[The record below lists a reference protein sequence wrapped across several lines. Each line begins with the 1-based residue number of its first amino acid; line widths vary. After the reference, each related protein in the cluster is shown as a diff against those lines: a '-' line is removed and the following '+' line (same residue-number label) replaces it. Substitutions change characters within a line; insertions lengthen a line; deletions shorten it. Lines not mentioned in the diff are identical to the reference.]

1 MSLFFAELRKVWGGR
16 VFPALLAIL
25 AASNLL
31 LLWMGTRP
39 TAKQPPASAY
49 RAVGAELSDKTMEE
63 KGAYLHNKYTEIESL
78 VKIGQYYREL
88 AYGGYG
94 LTQYR
99 QDNAAMFDA
108 YEQEYTDKT
117 YTLFTDNLN
126 TEYRLFS
133 QLQSEYDTV
142 AAYND
147 FLDGVQTKAA
157 QLSGIS
163 IFQNDRTGYD
173 LKNIELTAQ
182 VYAGLTD
189 TPIEYYPQKG
199 LYTAISYAF
208 TDLILLAAMLL
219 LALILVR
226 QERDSGLLS
235 LIRSLPGGRLKTAIA
250 KLAAFA
256 ASLLVVLMVL
266 YGVNLAYCSASF
278 SLGPMNRT
286 IQSVPALMR
295 CTMQITVGQYLLRFL
310 LAKWA
315 GAFVMGLWVML
326 AALIAKRAAAGWIGA
341 LALPLAMYGIRAAIP
356 ATSHWN
362 VVKYANMVSLLQ
374 TNELLGNYRN
384 LFWFG
389 NPVSLPLV
397 EWLTAAVFG
406 GSLFVAFCTVFAKAQ
421 LLPAAKHSFALTFSR
436 KTRATSVTHEE
447 GRKLLLMNGAAVF
460 LAAFLAFG
468 IYQGVTAESYIDADE
483 IYYAYYMKH
492 ISGPWSEESRDWL
505 KDQRNEFIPMLETQ
519 KRVNSGELS
528 SDALLAYNSLQQKY
542 SVYQRVVQSN
552 INYYLKENP
561 GAWLVY
567 ETGYKKLFGFTGTG
581 DVQDTLLA
589 GLLCALCFSGLF
601 AMERKGGMDEILT
614 CTPLGRKYTVK
625 AKLRQSTAVAAV
637 ISFGTVLP
645 HLWQVLRDYGLP
657 SLLGPAMSISD
668 LQAVPKFITLSDL
681 LIFWLICRFAACL
694 CMSRI
699 TLWLG
704 QKLGNLL
711 TALFISAV
719 AYCLPA
725 LLSLSG
731 MKNGIEWLG
740 FYPLFHAA
748 ALWQNQGYNAN
759 GESYNAMWIPIFL
772 VCAAFFLAW
781 AIGQALMDDY
791 DMIGVPDL
799 SLIHI

>member
-25 AASNLL
+25 AAANLL

-63 KGAYLHNKYTEIESL
+63 KGTYLHDKYTEIESL
-78 VKIGQYYREL
+78 VKIGQYYREQ

-142 AAYND
+142 AAYSD
-147 FLDGVQTKAA
+147 FLDSVQTKAS

-182 VYAGLTD
+182 VYAGLTE
-189 TPIEYYPQKG
+189 TPIDYYPQKG

-208 TDLILLAAMLL
+208 TDLILLASMLL

-315 GAFVMGLWVML
+315 GA
-326 AALIAKRAAAGWIGA
+326 
-341 LALPLAMYGIRAAIP
+341 
-356 ATSHWN
+356 
-362 VVKYANMVSLLQ
+362 
-374 TNELLGNYRN
+374 
-384 LFWFG
+384 
-389 NPVSLPLV
+389 
-397 EWLTAAVFG
+397 
-406 GSLFVAFCTVFAKAQ
+406 
-421 LLPAAKHSFALTFSR
+421 
-436 KTRATSVTHEE
+436 
-447 GRKLLLMNGAAVF
+447 
-460 LAAFLAFG
+460 
-468 IYQGVTAESYIDADE
+468 
-483 IYYAYYMKH
+483 
-492 ISGPWSEESRDWL
+492 
-505 KDQRNEFIPMLETQ
+505 
-519 KRVNSGELS
+519 
-528 SDALLAYNSLQQKY
+528 
-542 SVYQRVVQSN
+542 
-552 INYYLKENP
+552 
-561 GAWLVY
+561 WLVY
-567 ETGYKKLFGFTGTG
+567 ETGYKKLFGFTGTS

-601 AMERKGGMDEILT
+601 AMERKGGMDEILAS
-614 CTPLGRKYTVK
+614 TPLGRKYTVK
-625 AKLRQSTAVAAV
+625 AKLRQSTAVASV
-637 ISFGTVLP
+637 IAFGTVLP

-681 LIFWLICRFAACL
+681 LLFWLICRFAACL

-711 TALFISAV
+711 PALFISAV
-719 AYCLPA
+719 SYCLPA

-731 MKNGIEWLG
+731 MRNGIEWLG
-740 FYPLFHAA
+740 FYPLFHAV
-748 ALWQNQGYNAN
+748 ALWQNQGYTAD

-781 AIGQALMDDY
+781 AIGQALIDDY
-791 DMIGVPDL
+791 DMIGVPDEVL
-799 SLIHI
+799 

>member
-16 VFPALLAIL
+16 VFPVLLAIL
-25 AASNLL
+25 ASANLL

-39 TAKQPPASAY
+39 TAKQPPAAAY
-49 RAVGAELSDKTMEE
+49 RAVGAQLDGLTMEE
-63 KGAYLHNKYTEIESL
+63 KGAYLHGKYTEIESL
-78 VKIGQYYREL
+78 VKIGGFYRDM
-88 AYGGYG
+88 AYAGSSY
-94 LTQYR
+94 LQAYR
-99 QDNAAMFDA
+99 DENAAMFDA
-108 YEQEYTDKT
+108 YEQEYKDKS

-126 TEYRLFS
+126 TEYRLFN
-133 QLQSEYDTV
+133 QLQNEYDTV
-142 AAYND
+142 ATYTD
-147 FLDGVQTKAA
+147 FLDGVQTKAT
-157 QLSGIS
+157 QLAGIS
-163 IFQNDRTGYD
+163 IFQNDKTGYD
-173 LKNIELTAQ
+173 LKNIEQTAE
-182 VYAGLTD
+182 VYAGLGATEID
-189 TPIEYYPQKG
+189 YYPQKG

-208 TDLILLAAMLL
+208 TDLILLASMLL

-235 LIRSLPGGRLKTAIA
+235 LVRSLPGGRLKTALA

-256 ASLLVVLMVL
+256 ASLLVVLTVL

-278 SLGPMNRT
+278 GLGSLNRT

-326 AALIAKRAAAGWIGA
+326 AALVAKRAAAGWIGA
-341 LALPLAMYGIRAAIP
+341 LALPLAMYGVRAAIP
-356 ATSHWN
+356 ATSHLN
-362 VVKYANMVSLLQ
+362 VVKYANLVSLLQ

-389 NPVSLPLV
+389 TPIGLPFV
-397 EWLTAAVFG
+397 EWTAAVCYG
-406 GSLFVAFCTVFAKAQ
+406 ALFAAAFCTVFARAQ
-421 LLPAAKHSFALTFSR
+421 LLPAAKRGLVLGLTR
-436 KTRATSVTHEE
+436 RTKATSIIKEE
-447 GRKLLLMNGAAVF
+447 GRKLFVLNGAAVF

-468 IYQGVTAESYIDADE
+468 VYQGVTSESYIDADE

-492 ISGPWSEESRDWL
+492 ISGPWTAESRDWL
-505 KDQRNEFIPMLETQ
+505 TAQGEEFAPMLAVQ
-519 KRVNSGELS
+519 RRVARGELS
-528 SDALLAYNSLQQKY
+528 SEAMLAYGALQQKY
-542 SVYQRVVQSN
+542 NIYQQVVQNN
-552 INYYLKENP
+552 INYYLKEHP

-567 ETGYKKLFGFTGTG
+567 ESGYKKLFGFSGTA
-581 DVQDTLLA
+581 DVQDTLWA

-601 AMERKGGMDEILT
+601 AMERKGGMDEILAS
-614 CTPLGRKYTVK
+614 TPLGRKYTVK

-637 ISFGTVLP
+637 IAFGTVLP

-719 AYCLPA
+719 TYCLPT

-781 AIGQALMDDY
+781 AIGQALIDDY
-791 DMIGVPDL
+791 DMIGVPDEVL
-799 SLIHI
+799 